1 MCVCLFVYQIFRGIY
16 RIYNKERKKTSD
28 QIINIERK
36 KLIGKEIIDNG
47 KKAIQFVDYYISFV
61 LLLLLLLVSFFIL
74 FCFDRQVYN
83 IKDAEA

>member
-1 MCVCLFVYQIFRGIY
+1 MFVCLFIKYSEEFTEFITK
-16 RIYNKERKKTSD
+16 KEKKTSD

-47 KKAIQFVDYYISFV
+47 KKAIQFVDYYINFV
-61 LLLLLLLVSFFIL
+61 LLLLLLVSFFIL